1 LSRVDALSFKYT
13 AVDASLRT
21 YNASPSI
28 DTLEQLVAQL
38 DTTQTEVEILQQT
51 LGSASNIT
59 GKLAEL
65 NTTLN
70 AFDTDVVALKTSAN
84 KIQRSQ
90 HVATRH
96 WGRTNQANEG
106 RY

>member
-1 LSRVDALSFKYT
+1 
-13 AVDASLRT
+13 
-21 YNASPSI
+21 
-28 DTLEQLVAQL
+28 LVAQL

-70 AFDTDVVALKTSAN
+70 AFDTDVVALKQAQTKFKEANTSLRDIGDEQIKQTKAV
-84 KIQRSQ
+84 IEAAYAIGDSSHTVVTWRSLMP
-90 HVATRH
+90 
-96 WGRTNQANEG
+96 
-106 RY
+106 

>member
-1 LSRVDALSFKYT
+1 M
-13 AVDASLRT
+13 
-21 YNASPSI
+21 
-28 DTLEQLVAQL
+28 LEQLVAQL

-70 AFDTDVVALKTSAN
+70 AFDSDVLTLKQAQTKFKDCLLYTSPSPRDGLLSRMPSSA
-84 KIQRSQ
+84 
-90 HVATRH
+90 
-96 WGRTNQANEG
+96 
-106 RY
+106 